1 MTSSGSSKGRK
12 SFTDFLAHIH
22 PPTVPA
28 ETLRFTLSWGLG
40 GMCATLILLLFC
52 TGALQLLTYEP
63 SIAGAYESVERMYSR
78 AHLGGWV
85 RNIHY
90 WSANLLVITGVLHL
104 LRVVM
109 TGAVGTGR
117 RLNWVLGLVLFA
129 LILAAN
135 FSGYLL
141 PWDQLAFWAV
151 TICTS
156 MMSYI
161 PGIGPW
167 LMELFRGGAEVGP
180 DTLTNFFGLHIA
192 VIPGLMLIFMI
203 WHFWLVRRSGGLVR
217 AEKEPGTT
225 QSRVPAVPDL
235 VAREAAAGC
244 TVIALVMQFEKFS
257 FFWSTWFTAATFFPL
272 VVILQILV
280 PVDRLRDRFQKYV
293 SYLSQVDIRI
303 RSVAA
308 LVLLWGVIM
317 FLAGFLWLW
326 LYFLNRN
333 DLHLR
338 IEALSQL
345 FLQERIRQIRDRWS
359 LYDTG

>member
-1 MTSSGSSKGRK
+1 
-12 SFTDFLAHIH
+12 
-22 PPTVPA
+22 
-28 ETLRFTLSWGLG
+28 
-40 GMCATLILLLFC
+40 
-52 TGALQLLTYEP
+52 
-63 SIAGAYESVERMYSR
+63 MYSR

-90 WSANLLVITGVLHL
+90 WSANLIVVAGVLHL

-109 TGAVGTGR
+109 TGAVGSGR

-192 VIPGLMLIFMI
+192 VIPGLILIFMI
-203 WHFWLVRRSGGLVR
+203 WHFWLVRKSGGLVR

-225 QSRVPAVPDL
+225 RSRVPAVPDL

-244 TVIALVMQFEKFS
+244 TVIALVMLLAAFQDAPLYDKANPGMSPNPTKAPWYFLGFQELLLHLHPTFAIVVVPLVTAVLLFAFPFMKECVLPGGSWFGGKKGRVLALWTFAVGTLLTALAIVLDEQLLRMGQSPAGGTDIFTRGYLFLLGLTALLAAGYHFLIRMRQHSRAEAVMALVIFS
-257 FFWSTWFTAATFFPL
+257 FAVLTILTVTGVWFRGP
-272 VVILQILV
+272 
-280 PVDRLRDRFQKYV
+280 
-293 SYLSQVDIRI
+293 
-303 RSVAA
+303 
-308 LVLLWGVIM
+308 GM
-317 FLAGFLWLW
+317 
-326 LYFLNRN
+326 
-333 DLHLR
+333 
-338 IEALSQL
+338 QL
-345 FLQERIRQIRDRWS
+345 IWFH
-359 LYDTG
+359 